1 MYFLK
6 MSISEHPDGADSW
19 LDTGDKLLASASFY
33 LSSRGHEDIVNRVRE
48 IVDIVGVSKCRRVE

>member
-1 MYFLK
+1 

-19 LDTGDKLLASASFY
+19 LDIGDKLLASASFY